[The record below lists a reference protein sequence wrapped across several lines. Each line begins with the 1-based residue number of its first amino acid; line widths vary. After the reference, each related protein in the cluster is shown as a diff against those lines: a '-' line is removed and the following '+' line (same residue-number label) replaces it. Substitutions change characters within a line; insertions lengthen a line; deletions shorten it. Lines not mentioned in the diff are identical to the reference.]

1 METRVRGE
9 YQSLNNLSDFFLTPT
24 NHTFRDFSSAF
35 GNDVAESIYK
45 SLYKT
50 TYSKN
55 TFRQIFPVKILSD
68 RVTTKYAFE
77 LFDKRQIETV
87 VIKRRT
93 GNTICLSTQVGCP
106 VQCRFCKSGKKG
118 LIRNLSTSEIIQQFL
133 FVNEKINRIVFMG
146 IGEPLYNYNELIRA
160 IHILRDRNGLDFP
173 TDGISISTVGPI
185 EKLKMLREEHI
196 KVQLVLS
203 LHATD
208 QETRDY
214 LIPRMSAN
222 SINEVIALTMDYGR
236 RHNRKV
242 TIAYLLLPG
251 INDRKVDSERLAR
264 WFGNKNVIINL
275 LKYNGRRTHEF
286 GPASAQEFNHFK
298 DYLEQANVQVT
309 LRKSMGESI
318 DAACGELVIKNNLTT
333 AST

>member
-1 METRVRGE
+1 MKDNTMETRVRGE
-9 YQSLNNLSDFFLTPT
+9 CQSLNNLTDFFLTPT
-24 NHTFRDFSSAF
+24 NYTFRDFSSAF
-35 GNDVAESIYK
+35 GNDVAKSIYK
-45 SLYKT
+45 TLYNP
-50 TYSKN
+50 TYSKKS
-55 TFRQIFPVKILSD
+55 FKQIFPVNIFTDKVTKKYVFELSD
-68 RVTTKYAFE
+68 NRK
-77 LFDKRQIETV
+77 IETV

-106 VQCRFCKSGKKG
+106 VQCRFCKSGENG

-185 EKLKMLREEHI
+185 EKLQMLREEHI
-196 KVQLVLS
+196 KVQLILS

-214 LIPRMSAN
+214 LIPGMSTYR
-222 SINEVIALTMDYGR
+222 INEVIALTMDYGR

-251 INDRKVDSERLAR
+251 INDRKADSERLSR
-264 WFGNKNVIINL
+264 WFGNKNVVINL
-275 LKYNGRRTHEF
+275 LKYNGKRTHEF
-286 GPASAQEFNHFK
+286 RPASAQEFNHFK
-298 DYLEQANVQVT
+298 DHLEQNNVQVT
-309 LRKSMGESI
+309 LRHSMGESI
-318 DAACGELVIKNNLTT
+318 EAACGELVIK
-333 AST
+333 